1 MTMVA
6 TIRSGLFTSLLL
18 ALFLGLVAVPRGAQS
33 FVPSYGRSNT
43 YNTFPLASTTD
54 DDVALD
60 GETSAEDTPP
70 PQPVKCPDCDLCDGS
85 GRIEGGIGVVLKFW
99 PIKAY
104 RPCPNFIANGGF
116 YTRSGQGLDEIA
128 FGRDSKYD
136 PME

>member
-1 MTMVA
+1 MET
-6 TIRSGLFTSLLL
+6 TTLLPIR
-18 ALFLGLVAVPRGAQS
+18 
-33 FVPSYGRSNT
+33 FVVRPTKPTNHQYH
-43 YNTFPLASTTD
+43 
-54 DDVALD
+54 
-60 GETSAEDTPP
+60 
-70 PQPVKCPDCDLCDGS
+70 KK
-85 GRIEGGIGVVLKFW
+85 RIEGGIGVVLKFW